1 MPDLDEL
8 ADLYAYP
15 ESHKPWL
22 RTNFVASV
30 DGGVQNSQGL
40 SGTLGG
46 EQDARLFQVLRSLAD
61 VVVVGAGTAR
71 AEGYRPIGA
80 DAIHETL
87 REDRP
92 RVPQLAV
99 VSRHLDI
106 PESLLT
112 PGLMVITPAASDAE
126 RRQELSQSVEVIV
139 AGEHEV
145 DWPAVLDAF
154 AARGLDRILCEG
166 GPDLHGTLVD
176 LDLVDEVCLTVSPHL
191 LGGAAKRMTEG
202 ARPVELPMRLG
213 HAIDDDG
220 VLLTRWVRDRRA
232 A

>member
-30 DGGVQNSQGL
+30 DGAVQNSQGL

-46 EQDARLFQVLRSLAD
+46 DQDAQLFKVLRSLAD

-80 DAIHETL
+80 DSIHESL
-87 REDRP
+87 REGRP

-112 PGLMVITPAASDAE
+112 PGLMVIAPASSDAE

-139 AGEHEV
+139 AGENEV

-176 LDLVDEVCLTVSPHL
+176 LDLVDEACLTISPHL

>member
-1 MPDLDEL
+1 MPDLEEL

-30 DGGVQNSQGL
+30 DGAVQNSQGL

-46 EQDARLFQVLRSLAD
+46 EQDARLFRVLRSLAD
-61 VVVVGAGTAR
+61 VVVVGAGTVR

-80 DAIHETL
+80 DSIHESL

-112 PGLMVITPAASDAE
+112 PGLMVITPAASDGE

-139 AGEHEV
+139 AGENEV

-154 AARGLDRILCEG
+154 AARGLNQILCEG